1 MSEIHQYFTEEGPET
16 GCEGPANWSY
26 FFFFKKSVANLFGR
40 ILFYAFR
47 IDILLFEET
56 YPDQT
61 ASTFVP

>member
-1 MSEIHQYFTEEGPET
+1 MSEIHQYFTEEGPAT

-26 FFFFKKSVANLFGR
+26 FFFQKVSSKSLWPR